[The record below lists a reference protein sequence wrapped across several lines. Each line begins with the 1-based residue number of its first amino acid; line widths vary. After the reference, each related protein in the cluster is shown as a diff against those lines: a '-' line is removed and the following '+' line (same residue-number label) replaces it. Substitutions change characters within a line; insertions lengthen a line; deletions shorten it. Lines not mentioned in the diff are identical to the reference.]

1 MEEKDELHVI
11 GITQLE
17 DIGVIDGG
25 DTLTVRL
32 RMADGRETALLV
44 PWRVAESLWSGVAVG
59 LEQARVSRSRRS

>member
-1 MEEKDELHVI
+1 MEEKDELNVI

-44 PWRVAESLWSGVAVG
+44 PWRVAESLWSGVAFG